1 MSAGFFN
8 LGRKWVFDK
17 ALKNLLSGSTLQLGL
32 YTNARDTLTH
42 RNILSDIVAVTGTGY
57 APISIAAND
66 WSVLVALAADPLDDT
81 VTLTLPDQYFT
92 AGGTWSTV
100 RGAYLFDNSNGI
112 AIAWRDAP
120 ADLPMPLGAKTL
132 IDWLSE
138 VSAG

>member
-8 LGRKWVFDK
+8 LGRKWIFDR
-17 ALKNLLSGSTLQLGL
+17 ALKNLLSGATLSLGL
-32 YTNARDTLTH
+32 YTNDRDTLSH
-42 RNILSDIVAVTGTGY
+42 RNILADVVAVTGTGY

-81 VTLTLPDQYFT
+81 VTLTIADQYFT
-92 AGGTWSTV
+92 AGGTWTTV
-100 RGAYLFDNSNGI
+100 RGAYLYDAANSV

-120 ADLPMPLGAKTL
+120 SDLPMPLGAKTL